1 MINFFNDFDNEPTD
15 ETPHIMPIFTEIKGE
30 ELGNPE
36 EATDIDNMPILALRN
51 MVLFPGI
58 TLPVAVG
65 RHKSLNLVQDAQ
77 KNKTKIGVVCQ
88 VNGKTEDPGFKDLY
102 HYLSETY
109 YYKKKKWN
117 YVLAKVFSFIA
128 APFVYH
134 YYRGLKLISIYDDYR
149 FINTIKEA
157 YTVLNVFKENIVI
170 FPEDSS
176 NGYFDKLTHFYS
188 GFILI
193 CDYAYKKGL
202 DLDIFVCYLNK
213 KTKKYIIDKPIK
225 YSSLLDKKLTREEI
239 VDSLLN
245 RCNELGNLNY

>member
-1 MINFFNDFDNEPTD
+1 MKKAPL
-15 ETPHIMPIFTEIKGE
+15 TPKGKDS
-30 ELGNPE
+30 L
-36 EATDIDNMPILALRN
+36 LFK
-51 MVLFPGI
+51 VLK
-58 TLPVAVG
+58 L
-65 RHKSLNLVQDAQ
+65 L
-77 KNKTKIGVVCQ
+77 TKIAIHRPEFIYLGDKIEKPSLILTNHVGSRAPLTLELYAPFKTRFLGTSEM
-88 VNGKTEDPGFKDLY
+88 NGSIKDLY

-188 GFILI
+188 GFILV

-245 RCNELGNLNY
+245 RCNELGTLNY

>member
-1 MINFFNDFDNEPTD
+1 MKKAPL
-15 ETPHIMPIFTEIKGE
+15 TPKGKDS
-30 ELGNPE
+30 L
-36 EATDIDNMPILALRN
+36 LFK
-51 MVLFPGI
+51 VLK
-58 TLPVAVG
+58 L
-65 RHKSLNLVQDAQ
+65 L
-77 KNKTKIGVVCQ
+77 TKIAIHRPEFVYLGDKIEKPSLILTNHVGSRAPLTLELYAPFKTRLLGTSEM
-88 VNGKTEDPGFKDLY
+88 NGSIKDLY

-117 YVLAKVFSFIA
+117 YVLAKLFSFIA

-239 VDSLLN
+239 VESLLN
-245 RCNELGNLNY
+245 RCNELGTLNY